1 MRFEPSGALGRSLVP
16 EASHAV
22 SHDQPPSLAT
32 KMRNQNICIGRPVPH
47 MLAWLMASPFLK
59 GIVKVKTLRM
69 RVGKAVAKKAAP
81 KAPAK
86 KVATRPGAT
95 KATADAE
102 ALDRLRLKTRRLSL
116 SADRLLARLA

>member
-1 MRFEPSGALGRSLVP
+1 MIAHL
-16 EASHAV
+16 
-22 SHDQPPSLAT
+22 
-32 KMRNQNICIGRPVPH
+32 I
-47 MLAWLMASPFLK
+47 ASPFLK

-86 KVATRPGAT
+86 KGAARLGAT